1 MISIKPVDLY
11 KDAQTC
17 IRFREDSFVVSF
29 GDAEKFH
36 EADGKGAQRYL
47 GWLSEKIAKD
57 PQSVVH
63 VWNDNEIIGQIELGR
78 LRDDQSRGYVN
89 LYYLVPIFRGKGLGT
104 HLDTA
109 AMNYFKN
116 LGLTSARLS
125 VSPTNLPAVAYYKK
139 MGWVDL
145 GPRPEHPEVHF
156 MEKNVDDLILSGKY
170 VRLVPLT
177 MDHAAG
183 LVEAAGVSRKTYN
196 YTSVPT
202 DFTSAK
208 LYIERALQQRF
219 KKEAIAFATLDKK
232 SGQLVGT
239 TRFMSMEYWNCPEGS
254 PLKRESGSPDV
265 VEIGATWLSEPLQ
278 RTGINT
284 DAKLLM
290 LTHAFETWKVHRVTL
305 KTDAR
310 NEKSRR
316 NIERVGA
323 KLDGILRAHMPAY
336 DGAIRDT
343 AFYSITASEW
353 PTVRDHLRQRL
364 TTHGLSAPIGVQRD
378 DT

>member
-1 MISIKPVDLY
+1 MISIKPVDLE

-17 IRFREDSFVVSF
+17 VRFREDSFVVSF

-36 EADGKGAQRYL
+36 EADGKGAERYL

-63 VWNDNEIIGQIELGR
+63 VWNDHEIVGQIELGR

-89 LYYLVPIFRGKGLGT
+89 LYYLVPSFRGKGLGA
-104 HLDTA
+104 HLDTY
-109 AMNYFKN
+109 AMSYFRT
-116 LGLTSARLS
+116 LGLSSVRLS
-125 VSPTNLPAVAYYKK
+125 VSPTNLQAVAYLKK

-145 GPRPEHPEVHF
+145 GSRPEHPEVHF
-156 MEKNVDDLILSGKY
+156 MEKSVGDLALNGTY
-170 VRLVPLT
+170 ARLVPLN
-177 MDHAAG
+177 MGHAASF
-183 LVEAAGVSRKTYN
+183 VEAANISRKTYQ

-202 DFTSAK
+202 DLASAQ
-208 LYIERALQQRF
+208 LYIERALQQKI
-219 KKEAIAFATLDKK
+219 KKEAFAFATLDKK

-239 TRFMSMEYWNCPEGS
+239 TRFMSMEYWIWPDTS
-254 PLKRESGSPDV
+254 PFKREPGSPDV
-265 VEIGATWLSEPLQ
+265 VEIGATWLSEPFQ

-290 LTHAFETWKVHRVTL
+290 LTHAFDVWKVHRVSL

-353 PTVRDHLRQRL
+353 PVVRDMLHNKLR
-364 TTHGLSAPIGVQRD
+364 
-378 DT
+378 